1 MSGGHFD
8 YNQHRIEDIKEGFER
23 IISRLDKP
31 ITNRHYYDEESSL
44 SEYVDNKEKFKNQ
57 LDLGII
63 ILKIAK
69 IYTQRVDWFISGD
82 DGEETFYERLVED
95 LEKQGLPNIEDL
107 EKIFRKK

>member
-31 ITNRHYYDEESSL
+31 ITNNHYYDEESSL
-44 SEYVDNKEKFKNQ
+44 SEYVENKEKFKEQ
-57 LDLGII
+57 LELGIS
-63 ILKIAK
+63 ILELAK

-82 DGEETFYERLVED
+82 DGEETFYERLEED
-95 LEKQGLPNIEDL
+95 LKENNLPSL
-107 EKIFRKK
+107 EELNQFFKN